1 MEPFSLLEQHP
12 ALSPEDAD
20 KEEEVSHCH
29 FSRRRAQP
37 AQNQAG
43 AQESHRQ
50 QGTAAYRTAVK
61 LPYFQTKSHAAAE
74 LALDSLAPPQQAA
87 VQQTEIPNADH
98 AIQNPPSKW
107 PHTQGMHPLRT

>member
-1 MEPFSLLEQHP
+1 MEPLSGLEQHP

-20 KEEEVSHCH
+20 KEEQVSHCH
-29 FSRRRAQP
+29 FSRRGAQP

-50 QGTAAYRTAVK
+50 QGAAAYRTAVK

-74 LALDSLAPPQQAA
+74 LALNSLAPPQQAA
-87 VQQTEIPNADH
+87 VQQTETPDADH
-98 AIQNPPSKW
+98 AIQNLPSKS
-107 PHTQGMHPLRT
+107 PRTPRLHPLRT